1 MPSTYSN
8 NLRIQLI
15 AAGEQGNTWG
25 ITTNTNLGT
34 LIEDAIS
41 GLVNLESPDAVW
53 ITNVCTLSVRDG
65 SYDAARNMY
74 LVVPISVTLTNTGQ
88 IIAPEV
94 PKVYVISN
102 YSNGGYDVEIKT
114 AASTVTC
121 SVPNGTTK
129 FVVCDGADFYDAVSA
144 TGQLILQDAIT
155 DPSQATTKYY
165 VDSGLAGK
173 INLSGNASVPMGGP
187 LILTSAAPSEPY
199 QAVPLT
205 YVDSNCLFS
214 TDTGEQ
220 SMLGPLI
227 LSESPGDL
235 SEEFQAATKGY
246 VDDNTWVIPNTVP
259 PAKYTNSNVTVD
271 AYGHITNIENG
282 TGGGGGGGVASVSI
296 KTANGFQGSSS
307 GGSAVELT
315 IQTNPAIVNNQI
327 LYGTST
333 GTITAATADNIK
345 TTLGSTAVNNATNST
360 QLNGQ
365 NADYY
370 VAVNGTYINPNFISS
385 LSVSKL
391 NATATSGYVLTT
403 NGTAAGAYW
412 AANGG
417 GGGGVTRVDF
427 NDSFNGLRIGVSPNT
442 GSVGLT
448 ITSTVSGIVKGT
460 GSGLEAATADDIV
473 TRIGSTAVQNAS
485 AVPWSGVSSKPAD
498 YPGGCTGAAGSV
510 VNGVNTVSNQTI
522 GGEKTFSERV
532 LLSNAGFKFANDGA
546 QDTGITWGGDGVM
559 NVMCNAGVIGQFTT
573 SGFTGNITGN
583 AAGVVGYSSPNL
595 IRFDWNGSQALISI
609 NNNTG
614 FGANWPIN
622 ITGTAASAVSKTGD
636 TMSGPLNIYADAS
649 YSSSLN
655 VSSSGSG
662 STAITG
668 TGVVYGINGTSTNG
682 YGARCSSTWAYGV
695 FATTG
700 NSGTGAIFAQNQGSS
715 AYVDLAIGS
724 FCVQSNYNSSVP
736 ANTPPSD
743 RRLKEND
750 QNISNGLAIISS
762 LRPVKFN
769 WKSNTYRV
777 LNGIAPS
784 LDYGFIA
791 QEVEEVLPEAIGE
804 ITAAPSRPGDDT
816 HSSSLEAELGTYKG
830 MDYVKLI
837 PFLTAAVQELS
848 AKVDSLTSE
857 LNALKGN

>member
-25 ITTNTNLGT
+25 ITSNTNLGT

-41 GLVNLESPDAVW
+41 GLVNLESPNAVW
-53 ITNVCTLSVRDG
+53 VTNVCTLSVRDG

-165 VDSGLAGK
+165 VDSGLDAK
-173 INLSGNASVPMGGP
+173 INLSGNASEPMGGP

-214 TDTGEQ
+214 TDTDEQ

-227 LSESPGDL
+227 LSESPGVG
-235 SEEFQAATKGY
+235 SGEFQAATKGY
-246 VDDNTWVIPNTVP
+246 VDDNTWTIPVG
-259 PAKYTNSNVTVD
+259 AAEYTNSNVTVD
-271 AYGHITNIENG
+271 ANGHITNIENG
-282 TGGGGGGGVASVSI
+282 AGGGGGGVVDSVTISPN
-296 KTANGFQGSSS
+296 NGFTQFSNTGSANITIALAVNGAAAADKVLFGTSS
-307 GGSAVELT
+307 GVMR
-315 IQTNPAIVNNQI
+315 
-327 LYGTST
+327 
-333 GTITAATADNIK
+333 AATAQEIVSGI
-345 TTLGSTAVNNATNST
+345 GSTAVANATNST

-365 NADYY
+365 NAAYY
-370 VAVNGTYINPNFISS
+370 VAVNETYNNPNFISN

-391 NATATSGYVLTT
+391 NATATAGYVLTT

-417 GGGGVTRVDF
+417 GGGGGVASVNST
-427 NDSFNGLRIGVSPNT
+427 NLFNGLLITVSPTT

-448 ITSTVSGIVKGT
+448 ITSNVSGIVKGS
-460 GSGLEAATADDIV
+460 GSGLASANGNDITTAIGSTDVTNATNASNVPWSGVSSKPADYPGGCTGNAATA
-473 TRIGSTAVQNAS
+473 SNATNATNAA
-485 AVPWSGVSSKPAD
+485 AVPWSGVSAKPAD

-510 VNGVNTVSNQTI
+510 VNGVYTVGNQTI
-522 GGEKTFSERV
+522 GGTKSFSDVV
-532 LLSNAGFKFANDGA
+532 LLSSAGFMFNPPGEGGA
-546 QDTGITWGGDGVM
+546 DTGIYWASDGVM
-559 NVMCNAGVIGQFTT
+559 NVKCNNSVIGQFTNA
-573 SGFTGNITGN
+573 GYTGSITGT
-583 AAGVVGYSSPNL
+583 AAGLVGYSSTTL
-595 IRFDWNGSQALISI
+595 IRFGWDAANSKALIAI
-609 NNNTG
+609 DNNTG

-622 ITGTAASAVSKTGD
+622 
-636 TMSGPLNIYADAS
+636 ADAS
-649 YSSSLN
+649 YSVHAPN
-655 VSSSGSG
+655 
-662 STAITG
+662 
-668 TGVVYGINGTSTNG
+668 Y
-682 YGARCSSTWAYGV
+682 
-695 FATTG
+695 ATTG
-700 NSGTGAIFAQNQGSS
+700 IGAGFGTYNNFVCNASVSLGSSSNKWVDVWAQNGAIQTSDANEKNTIQNS
-715 AYVDLAIGS
+715 DLGLNFIQSLTPRS
-724 FCVQSNYNSSVP
+724 F
-736 ANTPPSD
+736 
-743 RRLKEND
+743 
-750 QNISNGLAIISS
+750 
-762 LRPVKFN
+762 KFN
-769 WKSNTYRV
+769 YGSNSFTEDDELIHNPGVRTH
-777 LNGIAPS
+777 
-784 LDYGFIA
+784 YGLIA
-791 QEVEEVLPEAIGE
+791 QEVE
-804 ITAAPSRPGDDT
+804 TALNGKDFAGLIIDADT
-816 HSSSLEAELGTYKG
+816 GGYGLRYDEFISP
-830 MDYVKLI
+830 LI
-837 PFLTAAVQELS
+837 KAVQELS

>member
-41 GLVNLESPDAVW
+41 GLVNLEPPSAEWV
-53 ITNVCTLSVRDG
+53 TNVCTLSVRDG

-102 YSNGGYDVEIKT
+102 DSNGGYDVEIKT

-121 SVPNGTTK
+121 TVPNGTTK

-165 VDSGLAGK
+165 VDSGLDAK
-173 INLSGNASVPMGGP
+173 INLSGNALVPMGGP

-199 QAVPLT
+199 QAVPKT

-214 TDTGEQ
+214 TDTDEQ

-227 LSESPGDL
+227 LSESPGVG

-246 VDDNTWVIPNTVP
+246 VDDNTWTIPVGAAT
-259 PAKYTNSNVTVD
+259 YTNSNVTVD
-271 AYGHITNIENG
+271 ANGHITNIVNG
-282 TGGGGGGGVASVSI
+282 AGGGGSGVASVSI

-345 TTLGSTAVNNATNST
+345 TTLGSTAVNNATNSVNANNAA
-360 QLNGQ
+360 QLNSQ
-365 NADYY
+365 SASYY
-370 VAVNGTYINPNFISS
+370 ANSNPTWLTALSPSSISAVGVTN
-385 LSVSKL
+385 
-391 NATATSGYVLTT
+391 GYVLTA
-403 NGTAAGAYW
+403 NSGSANW

-417 GGGGVTRVDF
+417 GGGGVA
-427 NDSFNGLRIGVSPNT
+427 SVSGTNT
-442 GSVGLT
+442 PGFT
-448 ITSTVSGIVKGT
+448 ITVTSQTTNPNISVNTPLTGVLAGT
-460 GSGLEAATADDIV
+460 GSGMTTATADDIV
-473 TRIGSTAVQNAS
+473 TRISSTAVQNATNAS
-485 AVPWSGVSSKPAD
+485 NVPWSGVSSKPAD

-522 GGEKTFSERV
+522 GGVKYFSDV
-532 LLSNAGFKFANDGA
+532 VWLSSAGFMFAPDGA
-546 QDTGITWGGDGVM
+546 ADTGISWASDGVM
-559 NVMCNAGVIGQFTT
+559 NVRCNAQTVGQFTT
-573 SGFTGNITGN
+573 SGYTG
-583 AAGVVGYSSPNL
+583 
-595 IRFDWNGSQALISI
+595 
-609 NNNTG
+609 
-614 FGANWPIN
+614 N
-622 ITGTAASAVSKTGD
+622 ITGTAANITG
-636 TMSGPLNIYADAS
+636 TADAS
-649 YSSSLN
+649 YSVHAPN
-655 VSSSGSG
+655 
-662 STAITG
+662 
-668 TGVVYGINGTSTNG
+668 Y
-682 YGARCSSTWAYGV
+682 
-695 FATTG
+695 ATTG
-700 NSGTGAIFAQNQGSS
+700 IGAGFGTYNNFVCNASVSLGSSSNKWVDVWAQNGAIQTSDANEKNTIQNS
-715 AYVDLAIGS
+715 DLGLNFIQSLTPRS
-724 FCVQSNYNSSVP
+724 F
-736 ANTPPSD
+736 
-743 RRLKEND
+743 
-750 QNISNGLAIISS
+750 
-762 LRPVKFN
+762 KFN
-769 WKSNTYRV
+769 YGSNSFTEDDELIHNPGVRTH
-777 LNGIAPS
+777 
-784 LDYGFIA
+784 YGLIA
-791 QEVEEVLPEAIGE
+791 QEVETALNGKDFAGLIIDADTGGYGLRYDEFISPLIKAI
-804 ITAAPSRPGDDT
+804 
-816 HSSSLEAELGTYKG
+816 
-830 MDYVKLI
+830 
-837 PFLTAAVQELS
+837 QELS

>member
-41 GLVNLESPDAVW
+41 GLVNLEPPSAEW

-129 FVVCDGADFYDAVSA
+129 FVVCDGTDFYDAVSA

-165 VDSGLAGK
+165 VDSGLDEK
-173 INLSGNASVPMGGP
+173 INLSGNALVPMGGP

-220 SMLGPLI
+220 SMQGPLI
-227 LSESPGDL
+227 LSESPGVGSD
-235 SEEFQAATKGY
+235 EFQAATKGY
-246 VDDNTWVIPNTVP
+246 VDDNTWTIPVGAAT
-259 PAKYTNSNVTVD
+259 YTNSNVTVD
-271 AYGHITNIENG
+271 ANGHITNIVAG
-282 TGGGGGGGVASVSI
+282 TGGGGSGVASVSI

-345 TTLGSTAVNNATNST
+345 TTLGSTAVNNATNSVNANNAA
-360 QLNGQ
+360 QLNSQ
-365 NADYY
+365 NASYY
-370 VAVNGTYINPNFISS
+370 ANSNPIWLTALSPSSISAVGVTN
-385 LSVSKL
+385 
-391 NATATSGYVLTT
+391 GYVLTA
-403 NGTAAGAYW
+403 NSGSANW

-417 GGGGVTRVDF
+417 GGGGGVNSVNF
-427 NDSFNGLRIGVSPNT
+427 NDSFNGLRIGVSPTT

-473 TRIGSTAVQNAS
+473 TRIGSTAVQNAA
-485 AVPWSGVSSKPAD
+485 AVPWSGVTSKPAD

-510 VNGVNTVSNQTI
+510 VNGVNTVSDQTI
-522 GGEKTFSERV
+522 GGVKYFSSRV
-532 LLSNAGFKFANDGA
+532 LLSDAGFKFANDGA

-559 NVMCNAGVIGQFTT
+559 NVVCDGGIRGQFTNAGYTGNVTGNATTASSASYANTAGYAANANIAYYSNSVYWSVQGTGWGVGFGAGGSGNFVPAPDNTFSCGSASNRFNAVYAT
-573 SGFTGNITGN
+573 SGFVNTSDERQKTDIATSDLGLGFINTLTPRSYKWINRQNVIDEETQELVPTP
-583 AAGVVGYSSPNL
+583 GV
-595 IRFDWNGSQALISI
+595 R
-609 NNNTG
+609 TH
-614 FGANWPIN
+614 
-622 ITGTAASAVSKTGD
+622 
-636 TMSGPLNIYADAS
+636 
-649 YSSSLN
+649 
-655 VSSSGSG
+655 
-662 STAITG
+662 
-668 TGVVYGINGTSTNG
+668 YG
-682 YGARCSSTWAYGV
+682 
-695 FATTG
+695 
-700 NSGTGAIFAQNQGSS
+700 
-715 AYVDLAIGS
+715 L
-724 FCVQSNYNSSVP
+724 
-736 ANTPPSD
+736 
-743 RRLKEND
+743 
-750 QNISNGLAIISS
+750 
-762 LRPVKFN
+762 
-769 WKSNTYRV
+769 
-777 LNGIAPS
+777 
-784 LDYGFIA
+784 IA
-791 QEVEEVLPEAIGE
+791 QEVE
-804 ITAAPSRPGDDT
+804 TALNGKDFAGFVHDEEEDAYGLRYEQFISP
-816 HSSSLEAELGTYKG
+816 
-830 MDYVKLI
+830 LI
-837 PFLTAAVQELS
+837 KAVQELS